1 MKVDCIVCE
10 KPTWKGCGLHIKT
23 ALQFVEIKDRCPNW
37 MKGSSQPCDDRKAV
51 VMVTAPISKNTGNQQ
66 VRSAW
71 AE

>member
-37 MKGSSQPCDDRKAV
+37 MK
-51 VMVTAPISKNTGNQQ
+51 
-66 VRSAW
+66 VRSRTRTHVQCKYIY
-71 AE
+71 